1 MKLINFKKKNIKLLI
16 NEQQKS
22 NENAEKLLHVQ
33 KKNKKIEFEYAKDK
47 KYCKVRDN
55 CHYTTDEHAHRYLI
69 ESKMYLKKF
78 L

>member
-1 MKLINFKKKNIKLLI
+1 MKML
-16 NEQQKS
+16 KS
-22 NENAEKLLHVQ
+22 CYMCK

>member
-1 MKLINFKKKNIKLLI
+1 MCKKK
-16 NEQQKS
+16 
-22 NENAEKLLHVQ
+22 
-33 KKNKKIEFEYAKDK
+33 KKKKIEFEYAKDK

>member
-1 MKLINFKKKNIKLLI
+1 MKMLKSCYMCKKKK
-16 NEQQKS
+16 
-22 NENAEKLLHVQ
+22 
-33 KKNKKIEFEYAKDK
+33 KKIEFEYAKDK
-47 KYCKVRDN
+47 KYCKARDN

>member
-1 MKLINFKKKNIKLLI
+1 MKMLESCYMCK
-16 NEQQKS
+16 
-22 NENAEKLLHVQ
+22 

-55 CHYTTDEHAHRYLI
+55 CHYTTDEHARRYLI

>member
-1 MKLINFKKKNIKLLI
+1 MCKKKN
-16 NEQQKS
+16 
-22 NENAEKLLHVQ
+22 
-33 KKNKKIEFEYAKDK
+33 KNIEFEYAKDK